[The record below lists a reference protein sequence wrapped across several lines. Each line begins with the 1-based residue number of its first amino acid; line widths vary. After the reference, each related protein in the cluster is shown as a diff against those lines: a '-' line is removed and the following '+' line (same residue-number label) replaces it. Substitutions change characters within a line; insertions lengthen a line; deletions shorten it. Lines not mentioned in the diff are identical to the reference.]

1 MRIMAAPVFWLVIAA
16 LSMLNFGADLIVA
29 GSAHLSGGDVM
40 VMTGSWLMVGGVAI
54 LVWAATRRRLPRR
67 EVGHDVDRHLVAADD
82 RAAVRRIR
90 HAHHLFLGR
99 VGQLDAFR
107 HVPAPGNPVDGLFFF
122 KQKTAYE
129 INWRRV
135 GEIEGGSY
143 PHTQRLYLSMGCNH
157 CLEPSCLAGCPVD
170 AYTKNSV
177 TGLVLHNAQTCIGC
191 GYCTWNCPYGVP

>member
-1 MRIMAAPVFWLVIAA
+1 MAAPPAPQNRSSSRGRVMLVVMAAPVFWLVIAA

-90 HAHHLFLGR
+90 HAHHLFRGR

-107 HVPAPGNPVDGLFFF
+107 HVPAPGNPADGHVHIDHVRTL
-122 KQKTAYE
+122 
-129 INWRRV
+129 RV
-135 GEIEGGSY
+135 SAEPDARVLVAVPRHARSFSRADL
-143 PHTQRLYLSMGCNH
+143 HD
-157 CLEPSCLAGCPVD
+157 CLL
-170 AYTKNSV
+170 
-177 TGLVLHNAQTCIGC
+177 
-191 GYCTWNCPYGVP
+191 